1 MKFLTYLLAF
11 SAIPTSQSLVPTKHN
26 MPTKFGYAPQLGQ
39 NFALHSSPQ
48 EDSQPSELT
57 KELYSIYKSPE
68 KIVPNILFGKIYQV
82 VAGLWGVETKPR
94 TDLKKTLELVNDDP
108 ITRRVYKLAKEPGY
122 YAKDLEVADYVK
134 EKYLAENSTPI
145 SKYTKRSPESFIY
158 KSEDR
163 PEFARVKEICSLLKK
178 NGKITSK
185 IPDLDSG
192 LTEIIKDV
200 ENHSDNDSPYVHAL
214 SLIITRRTFEALSQA
229 SIKDNN
235 VKVKVIK
242 LVRLLAE
249 KANIFPDIKADI
261 EQKLDFL
268 TTKLVNEN
276 TLSVPLLEE
285 DFKELLK
292 DNKNDKDKYEK
303 IEKAL
308 LDIDKLKQYANTGTN
323 LNEQEIQELIMLK
336 DPITTLMQSW
346 QENDPTDARIDEIKK
361 MLEIITLI
369 TAKECTDISNQT
381 ESTPTFEVDA
391 VKLNDDSPDNL

>member
-11 SAIPTSQSLVPTKHN
+11 SAIPKSQSLVPTKHN
-26 MPTKFGYAPQLGQ
+26 MPTKFGYAPQLEQ

-57 KELYSIYKSPE
+57 KELYNVYKSPE
-68 KIVPNILFGKIYQV
+68 KIVSNILFGKIYQV
-82 VAGLWGVETKPR
+82 LAGAWGVETKPR
-94 TDLKKTLELVNDDP
+94 TDLKKTLELVDDDP
-108 ITRRVYKLAKEPGY
+108 LTRRVDKLAKKPGY
-122 YAKDLEVADYVK
+122 YAKNLEIADYIT

-158 KSEDR
+158 KPEER

-276 TLSVPLLEE
+276 TLLVPLLEE

-303 IEKAL
+303 IEKVL
-308 LDIDKLKQYANTGTN
+308 LVIDKLKQYANTDAAPS
-323 LNEQEIQELIMLK
+323 EQERQELLALK
-336 DPITTLMQSW
+336 DPLAALLKNWQTNYLKEVPADEVKKLLAAIERKTSTLELNQ
-346 QENDPTDARIDEIKK
+346 DESGQPPA
-361 MLEIITLI
+361 LDV
-369 TAKECTDISNQT
+369 A
-381 ESTPTFEVDA
+381 
-391 VKLNDDSPDNL
+391 KLNEGIIHDL